1 MTSTK
6 AGTDR
11 GYPGLRKM
19 KTTRDSQPV
28 QNSDDGCLCDRNDQ
42 QRSNHVCLQHL
53 VPACLRQLCDGG
65 AHPLVVTVINT
76 AHSSTEHTLPH
87 GQRCKQNMVTFSHV
101 HTPEI
106 KH

>member
-28 QNSDDGCLCDRNDQ
+28 QNSDDGCVSVIVTTNNGLTMSA
-42 QRSNHVCLQHL
+42 SNTLYL
-53 VPACLRQLCDGG
+53 PACASCVMEGLIL
-65 AHPLVVTVINT
+65 LW
-76 AHSSTEHTLPH
+76 
-87 GQRCKQNMVTFSHV
+87 
-101 HTPEI
+101 
-106 KH
+106 